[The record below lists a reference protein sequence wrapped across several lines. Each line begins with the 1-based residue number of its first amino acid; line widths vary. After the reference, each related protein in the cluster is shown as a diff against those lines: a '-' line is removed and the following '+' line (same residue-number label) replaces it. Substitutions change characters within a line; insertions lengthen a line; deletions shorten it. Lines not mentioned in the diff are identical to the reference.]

1 MSALDVRLRL
11 SADGAELSSAAKQ
24 GEQALDGLEKRVAR
38 VGLSARE
45 SANAMR
51 MVPMQITDIVTSL
64 ASGQAPMQVFIQQ
77 GGQLK
82 DQFGGIA
89 PAVRAVGSYV
99 AGLVNPFTVAAAAAG
114 LLATAYFK
122 GAAEAEAYNRA
133 LILTGNVAGQTSAQ
147 LGAMAARLSATAGTQ
162 REHAAAI
169 AELAGS
175 SKIGA
180 ANLELLAAVAVQM
193 ERTVGQ
199 AVADTRAEFEA
210 LAKSPVD
217 AVLKLN
223 DQYQFLTAAVY
234 RQIQALQDQGR
245 QLEAGELAQ
254 RTYALAMEQR
264 TKQLEANTGL
274 IERAWRGVTG
284 AAKSAWDAMLGI
296 GREASLDQKI
306 KDLDAKI
313 AAASGTKD
321 RFSGAG
327 LLGMAVGAYQDKEI
341 AALQQARDLLA
352 ENVRLQNRAAAAQGE
367 RVAQQQA
374 ELAWSQRVYKTRS
387 DERKLEDEIK
397 AIRAEGA
404 RAKASERQIEEQIA
418 IAKEAYAKK
427 SGAAAAA
434 AAAARKAESDALQA
448 AQQVGRSYQ
457 QVVSS
462 LLDAQRKYTDATD
475 DATDAQRILNKA
487 QVDGTLAA
495 LPESMRAAI
504 EALAQRTDEVQRL
517 AAAEKQ
523 RMQELAASIGREV
536 DRTEATADATEALR
550 RELAEQERATAAIG
564 ATAYELQQVALREI
578 DLRIVRV
585 EAEAALRGESAAYTE
600 QIRLLKQLREEKVRT
615 YDRSVVAAA
624 DESSRKAADAYTA
637 EMQRGADDSARAI
650 TDSIMRSTE
659 QGRDLLDSMWKAFAG
674 TVRSTVLR
682 PYVQMG
688 ANAVVGA
695 LGLPG
700 SGAASGLSAASGSGL
715 LGSFLP
721 SGGIGGIANAFAT
734 SSVGSALGL
743 SSTAALPV
751 EAAMYTAA
759 PGLTSAGSALVS
771 AAPYLAAAL
780 IAYQL
785 FAKKGGGP
793 KQGGSWST
801 TGERLFTPS
810 TADALLGGVGS
821 GILDQVGSLASR
833 YGGSLNGATVSLG
846 YDQDPIGTAGS
857 RIASRVVGADGRV
870 ILDNSAG
877 RDVGRD
883 QDKFEAELQVEAQRV
898 LLAALQ
904 ASDLENGFA
913 DIFGRLDPATAAPEA
928 VTNILALA
936 DTLYQMGEAAKG
948 LPGAMGQ
955 VATLS
960 ATAREQLVG
969 LAGGVQALTA
979 AQQTFYSEFL
989 TSSERYAI
997 DTQRIG
1003 EAFARA
1009 VGQPIEALT
1018 AGRNADQIRETFKD
1032 LVLGIDLTS
1041 DAGIAAYAAL
1051 TGMSGALS
1059 QWIDDSV
1066 ELGRVASGA
1075 SEAVE
1080 DLAASVESSFGD
1092 VQAAMREI
1100 APAAETLV
1108 DAWRR
1113 GKSEIESIR
1122 AALGLDGG
1130 TSGSASLIAQMQR
1143 YGTLASGYGS
1153 ARTTLQGSIFETG
1166 LAAMSPAEQA
1176 AALRQRAAGVWGTLQ
1191 GSDDPAAVI
1200 GQYTDLILRAIRAD
1214 GAASMAGQQAIY
1226 DAEYQG
1232 ALDAQRLAKEARQD
1246 QVAVL
1251 TAQREAWED
1260 QIDALERMRDFSR
1273 EMRDYVTDLRIGD
1286 LSILSPTDRIGVA
1299 GAAFRTNLAGA
1310 RAGDE
1315 ASQRELTSS
1324 ATAYLTETR
1333 KFFASSAEYVKVF
1346 QEVTGALDSL
1356 GLASARPE
1364 DQISLLREQITTAE
1378 TQIERLKVIE
1388 DQQIE
1393 LRKAT
1398 IDTSAAEI
1406 EALRAIDSAAAA
1418 AQAYLLTEIQKQRSD
1433 LADHL
1438 ETLQT
1443 IVDQQQAQIAQQAA
1457 IQAALQ
1463 EQLDGIRSNTGAT
1476 AAAVA
1481 ASRSA
1486 PVAVG

>member
-1 MSALDVRLRL
+1 MGPRVSDLNTRLRI
-11 SADGAELSSAAKQ
+11 SADGAELVAEAKR
-24 GEQALDGLEKRVAR
+24 GEQALDGLDKRVAK
-38 VGLSARE
+38 VGQTSAQT
-45 SANAMR
+45 AAAMR
-51 MVPMQITDIVTSL
+51 MVPAQITDIVTSL

-89 PAVRAVGSYV
+89 PAARAVGTYV
-99 AGLVNPFTVAAAAAG
+99 AGLVNPMTLAAAAVGG
-114 LLATAYFK
+114 LAAAY
-122 GAAEAEAYNRA
+122 A
-133 LILTGNVAGQTSAQ
+133 
-147 LGAMAARLSATAGTQ
+147 LGAREESAMRQALVLSGNAAGVTTGQMREMAQAIAQVAGTQ
-162 REHAAAI
+162 GEAAA
-169 AELAGS
+169 AL
-175 SKIGA
+175 GA
-180 ANLELLAAVAVQM
+180 FVRSGTVGRENLQAFAQTAVEF
-193 ERTVGQ
+193 ERTTGT
-199 AVADTRAEFEA
+199 AVADTVDAYSR
-210 LAKSPVD
+210 LAKEP
-217 AVLKLN
+217 LKASLELN
-223 DQYQFLTAAVY
+223 QAHNYLTESVY
-234 RQIQALQDQGR
+234 RQIRALEEQGKKS
-245 QLEAGELAQ
+245 EAAKV
-254 RTYALAMEQR
+254 AMEAYRSAQAR
-264 TKQLEANTGL
+264 MSEDIRSNMGDVEKAWNAAT
-274 IERAWRGVTG
+274 RAVMRFG
-284 AAKSAWDAMLGI
+284 SAILSI
-296 GREASLDQKI
+296 GREAGAEQQLAAQRAAIAGLEQKLAQRQAAGSATGQI
-306 KDLDAKI
+306 EAQL
-313 AAASGTKD
+313 AAARSVEASLRQQVELNTANAAEEAK
-321 RFSGAG
+321 RAER
-327 LLGMAVGAYQDKEI
+327 VKRI
-341 AALQQARDLLA
+341 AALDQQGVMLD
-352 ENVRLQNRAAAAQGE
+352 
-367 RVAQQQA
+367 
-374 ELAWSQRVYKTRS
+374 
-387 DERKLEDEIK
+387 
-397 AIRAEGA
+397 GA
-404 RAKASERQIEEQIA
+404 RLKLAQEIALVENARRDGIFTEEQAHKRIA
-418 IAKEAYAKK
+418 ALREHYADK
-427 SGAAAAA
+427 GAASKAEAAV
-434 AAAARKAESDALQA
+434 RKAEQDRL
-448 AQQVGRSYQ
+448 RD
-457 QVVSS
+457 
-462 LLDAQRKYTDATD
+462 LEEQRKVMAEALGVTGDY
-475 DATDAQRILNKA
+475 
-487 QVDGTLAA
+487 VETLGR
-495 LPESMRAAI
+495 LERAYVGGAFTQEQYVKAI
-504 EALAQRTDEVQRL
+504 EALIQKQPIANRWIDEITTSEKLRAEIARDAQQAIAKANDEQFSALEKLRESVQAERERVEVIGLTEVALHRRAL
-517 AAAEKQ
+517 AQMDNVIADREKTLGDLQ
-523 RMQELAASIGREV
+523 LQDGSE
-536 DRTEATADATEALR
+536 TAIAN
-550 RELAEQERATAAIG
+550 LAEE
-564 ATAYELQQVALREI
+564 
-578 DLRIVRV
+578 
-585 EAEAALRGESAAYTE
+585 
-600 QIRLLKQLREEKVRT
+600 IRLLKERRALIVEGRNRGIDEEVKRQ
-615 YDRSVVAAA
+615 AAG
-624 DESSRKAADAYTA
+624 AADAYVS

-659 QGRDLLDSMWKAFAG
+659 QGRDMLESMWNAFKG
-674 TVRSTVLR
+674 TVNSSVLR
-682 PYVQMG
+682 PMVDAAARPVSTAISTALG
-688 ANAVVGA
+688 VPSTANAATGAIGA
-695 LGLPG
+695 LGSLGTFSSSFGASIASTFSGPG
-700 SGAASGLSAASGSGL
+700 L
-715 LGSFLP
+715 
-721 SGGIGGIANAFAT
+721 FAT
-734 SSVGSALGL
+734 LGEASALIQGG
-743 SSTAALPV
+743 A
-751 EAAMYTAA
+751 
-759 PGLTSAGSALVS
+759 TSAGLGMGAGAL
-771 AAPYLAAAL
+771 APYLGAAML
-780 IAYQL
+780 VYQL
-785 FAKKGGGP
+785 LSKKGGGP
-793 KQGGSWST
+793 KQGGSFST
-801 TGERLFTPS
+801 GGDRLFTPT
-810 TADALLGGVGS
+810 TADGLLAGLGS
-821 GILDQVGSLASR
+821 GLLDQVGAFTSR
-833 YGGSLNGATVSLG
+833 YGGSLTGATVSLG

-883 QDKFEAELQVEAQRV
+883 QDKFEAELQIEAQRV

-936 DTLYQMGEAAKG
+936 DTLYQVGEAAKG

-1018 AGRNADQIRETFKD
+1018 AGRNAEEIRATFRD

-1075 SEAVE
+1075 SDAVE

-1143 YGTLASGYGS
+1143 YGALASGYGS

-1166 LAAMSPAEQA
+1166 LAAMSPADQA

-1315 ASQRELTSS
+1315 ASQRDLTSS

-1378 TQIERLKVIE
+1378 TQIERLKIIE